1 MSSSNQQEW
10 QRKMQDLKIEV
21 EQSSKEPI
29 IPEIL
34 SSIDE
39 ELFEGSAWQE
49 KIANTQNWFERMPA
63 SGKLAIVVGA
73 AIISLMLLK
82 TVFQLVTSLITLAVV
97 GAALWLVYRFVI
109 ANQNPNPIE

>member
-21 EQSSKEPI
+21 DKATSEPI

-34 SSIDE
+34 SSIDGE
-39 ELFEGSAWQE
+39 IFEGAAWQE

-63 SGKLAIVVGA
+63 SGKLAVVVGA
-73 AIISLMLLK
+73 AIIGLMLLK
-82 TVFQLVTSLITLAVV
+82 TVFQLVTSLITLGIV
-97 GAALWLVYRFVI
+97 GVALWLVYRYVI
-109 ANQNPNPIE
+109 NKNNQVE